1 MTKAAHITALAG
13 LIIIPLYVLASVVH
27 QGHVNMMMLACF
39 VGLSLSLP
47 NKWLSGFGLYISV
60 WWLTVYLMVFSGML
74 DIVFNAVTIDAA
86 LFLIFAS
93 VIFLAVYHSKY
104 SNNTWFN
111 IICISALI
119 QCAIGILQYFN
130 LDLVSWGLSH
140 FVKVEGDFPFNIPCG
155 TLGNPNF
162 LGAYVAIATPLFIR
176 DKWFWFIP
184 VLFFTLYI
192 AHTSMAVVAVVIGLS
207 YFIGGWR
214 LVVVSSLC
222 IILYATLV
230 NPHDGF
236 GNERVGMWI
245 DGIQKITHSWESILF
260 GFGPGIQW
268 KAGDQ
273 LHNEYLMTVWN
284 YGLIG
289 LTFLIGF
296 IVTIHRQNRWL
307 FTAFIILCVD
317 MIGNHAL
324 HTTPTA
330 LLAVV
335 IIVLIERERNEK
347 QRA

>member
-1 MTKAAHITALAG
+1 
-13 LIIIPLYVLASVVH
+13 
-27 QGHVNMMMLACF
+27 
-39 VGLSLSLP
+39 
-47 NKWLSGFGLYISV
+47 
-60 WWLTVYLMVFSGML
+60 
-74 DIVFNAVTIDAA
+74 
-86 LFLIFAS
+86 
-93 VIFLAVYHSKY
+93 
-104 SNNTWFN
+104 
-111 IICISALI
+111 
-119 QCAIGILQYFN
+119 
-130 LDLVSWGLSH
+130 
-140 FVKVEGDFPFNIPCG
+140 
-155 TLGNPNF
+155 
-162 LGAYVAIATPLFIR
+162 
-176 DKWFWFIP
+176 
-184 VLFFTLYI
+184 
-192 AHTSMAVVAVVIGLS
+192 
-207 YFIGGWR
+207 
-214 LVVVSSLC
+214 
-222 IILYATLV
+222 
-230 NPHDGF
+230 
-236 GNERVGMWI
+236 MWI

-335 IIVLIERERNEK
+335 IIALIERERNEK